1 MNSTLHQYP
10 QEIIDVIIDA
20 LGKDKDALIACSLA
34 APAFITPTRRHLF
47 HRLSL
52 GDAYRAHDLLTFLP
66 HVASLFRELWVD
78 FSDPTHE
85 VYDPHLIPI
94 LDRLNNIEMLTMED
108 YYSRPD
114 PLEASLLRL
123 ISKPSFNHLTLRNT
137 VVSLPF
143 FLAAMSAS
151 PTLTM
156 AATDVGHFEESHT
169 AAQLPP
175 VSSPPA
181 VALRTLIILNM
192 GYPSLHNFLLDPNTA
207 PYLRSVTQLHLN
219 ELRLDFFVKFL
230 ALTAPTLEKLILGC
244 DDGADGPVEL
254 PSLPLLR
261 LVEFRISH
269 SAAGRIDDVV
279 RHLRASTPQ
288 VEIVVSY
295 RRTATTTTT
304 TIR

>member
-1 MNSTLHQYP
+1 
-10 QEIIDVIIDA
+10 
-20 LGKDKDALIACSLA
+20 
-34 APAFITPTRRHLF
+34 PAFVAPTRRHLF
-47 HRLSL
+47 HCLSL
-52 GDAYRAHDLLTFLP
+52 GDVYRAHDLLTFLP

-94 LDRLNNIEMLTMED
+94 LDRLNNIEVLTMKD

-137 VVSLPF
+137 V
-143 FLAAMSAS
+143 
-151 PTLTM
+151 
-156 AATDVGHFEESHT
+156 
-169 AAQLPP
+169 LPP
-175 VSSPPA
+175 PSSPPA

-219 ELRLDFFVKFL
+219 ESRLDFFVKFL
-230 ALTAPTLEKLILGC
+230 ALTAPMLEKLILGC

-261 LVEFRISH
+261 LVEFWISH

-288 VEIVVSY
+288 VEIAVSY
-295 RRTATTTTT
+295 RRTAITTTT